1 MAGRSGGEYTEQCE
15 NVKEQIILIGGGG
28 HCKSCIDVIEQE
40 GKYHIAG
47 IVDVPEKLHQNI
59 LGYEIIGTD
68 EDLLLI
74 AKEYSSFLITIGQIR
89 SANKRILLF
98 NRLRELG
105 ALLPTIFSPL
115 SYVSKHA
122 TVAKGTIVMHYAL
135 VNAGADIGK
144 NCIINTKALIEHDA
158 VIEDHCHIATAA
170 VVNGGVKIKSG
181 TFFGS
186 NAVTRGYV
194 VVGEKSFINCGAK
207 VVRDLS
213 PRKVIR

>member
-1 MAGRSGGEYTEQCE
+1 MESL
-15 NVKEQIILIGGGG
+15 ILVGGGG

-40 GKYHIAG
+40 GKYQIAG
-47 IVDVPEKLHQNI
+47 IVDLPEKLHEKI
-59 LGYEIIGTD
+59 LGHEIIATD
-68 EDLLLI
+68 EDLPLI
-74 AKEYSSFLITIGQIR
+74 VKEYSSFLITIGQIR

-122 TVAKGTIVMHYAL
+122 TVAKGTIVMHHAL
-135 VNAGADIGK
+135 VNAGAK
-144 NCIINTKALIEHDA
+144 VEANCIINTKALIEHDA

-170 VVNGGVKIKSG
+170 IVNGGVKIKSG

-186 NAVTRGYV
+186 NAVTMGYV
-194 VVGEKSFINCGAK
+194 TVGEKSFINCGAK
-207 VVRDLS
+207 VQCDLS
-213 PRKVIR
+213 PRRVIR

>member
-1 MAGRSGGEYTEQCE
+1 M
-15 NVKEQIILIGGGG
+15 KDKIILVGGGG

-40 GKYHIAG
+40 GKYRIAG
-47 IVDVPEKLHQNI
+47 IVDVPEKLHQKI

-68 EDLLLI
+68 EDRPLI
-74 AKEYSSFLITIGQIR
+74 AKEYSNFLITIGQIR
-89 SANKRILLF
+89 SAKRRILLF

-105 ALLPTIFSPL
+105 VCFPVIASPL

-122 TVAKGTIVMHYAL
+122 TVGEGTIIMHYAL
-135 VNAGADIGK
+135 VNAGAKVGA

-158 VIEDHCHIATAA
+158 VIGDHCHIATGGI
-170 VVNGGVKIKSG
+170 VNGGTKIKSG
-181 TFFGS
+181 AFFGS

-207 VVRDLS
+207 VECDVS
-213 PRKVIR
+213 SRKVVR

>member
-1 MAGRSGGEYTEQCE
+1 MQ
-15 NVKEQIILIGGGG
+15 NLILIGGGG

-40 GKYHIAG
+40 GKYQIAG
-47 IVDVPEKLHQNI
+47 IMDLPEKLHEKI
-59 LGYEIIGTD
+59 LGYEIIATD
-68 EDLLLI
+68 EDIPLL

-105 ALLPTIFSPL
+105 ARFPVIFSPL

-158 VIEDHCHIATAA
+158 VVEDHCHIATGAI
-170 VVNGGVKIKSG
+170 VNGGAKIKPG
-181 TFFGS
+181 AFVGS

-194 VVGEKSFINCGAK
+194 TVGEKSFINCGAK
-207 VVRDLS
+207 VECDLS